1 MSTRIL
7 ILPDEAINKIAA
19 GEVVERPASIV
30 KEIVENSLD
39 ADADR
44 ISIELWSGGRDR
56 IRITDNGCG
65 MSKDD
70 ALLCLERH
78 ATSKIR
84 CVEDLWD
91 LRTLGFRGE
100 ALPSIV
106 SISKTTIES
115 RDQASTLGTR
125 IDIDGGV
132 IRQVSEVGRNQGTT
146 LDVDRIFFNT
156 PARRKFLKGADTE
169 WRHVSKTVT
178 ALALANPNVSFTLKH
193 DGREALRLN
202 GGTIESRIESLFHV
216 RLGEDAILVSDQLE
230 DANVNGYVGIP
241 ERARKNANQVIVVNG
256 RWVSHRGIVHAVTDG
271 YGGLLPKETSPAFA
285 LCIEVDPSEVDV
297 NVHPSKREIK
307 FSDAGAVYRSV
318 ADSVRSSVRKS
329 SAIPEWSDISPVPL
343 IIDTDVERDGDTFSR
358 RPVDYGRPASGNSLV
373 SDGAPLGLREPLSLN
388 DSQIALPLSLSGG
401 DPATTETD
409 EEVVTPGTPEQP
421 PFRFY
426 QIHGTFILAQVKQG
440 MIIIDQ
446 NLAHQRV
453 LYENAIDRM
462 EGNDRSGGQAL
473 LFPATIE
480 FGLTEIVQVR
490 EAMPFLV
497 LIGFGIRDFGGNTVV
512 VDAVPPGL
520 EAWNEGELL
529 REIVG
534 DLISERSANL
544 DLGDRSIDPGMHF
557 LGVAYARRV
566 AIPHGR
572 TLQES
577 EMEHLID
584 TLFACTEPYISPE
597 GHPTVSRMSLDDI
610 SKRFNP

>member
-1 MSTRIL
+1 VSTRIL

-30 KEIVENSLD
+30 KELVENSLD

-84 CVEDLWD
+84 CAEDLWD

-106 SISKTTIES
+106 SISKTTIET
-115 RDQASTLGTR
+115 RDQVSTLGTR

-169 WRHVSKTVT
+169 WRHVSQTVT

-202 GGTIESRIESLFHV
+202 AGTIENRTESLFHV
-216 RLGEDAILVSDQLE
+216 RLGEDAVLVSDQSGSVKV
-230 DANVNGYVGIP
+230 DGYVGIP
-241 ERARKNANQVIVVNG
+241 ERARKSANQVIVVNG

-307 FSDAGAVYRSV
+307 FSDAGAVYRAV
-318 ADSVRSSVRKS
+318 ADLVRSSVRKS
-329 SAIPEWSDISPVPL
+329 SAIPEWSDISRVPL
-343 IIDTDVERDGDTFSR
+343 VIDTDVGHDDTFSS
-358 RPVDYGRPASGNSLV
+358 RPAQYGRPASGNSLV
-373 SDGAPLGLREPLSLN
+373 SDGAPLGLREPLLLN

-401 DPATTETD
+401 DAASTETA
-409 EEVVTPGTPEQP
+409 EVAASGTQEQLP
-421 PFRFY
+421 PSRFY
-426 QIHGTFILAQVKQG
+426 QIHGRFILAQVKQG

-453 LYENAIDRM
+453 LYENAIARM
-462 EGNDRSGGQAL
+462 EGDDRSGGQAL
-473 LFPATIE
+473 LFPATFE
-480 FGLTEIVQVR
+480 FGLSEIVQVR
-490 EAMPFLV
+490 EAMPFLE

-520 EAWNEGELL
+520 EGWNEGELL

-534 DLISERSANL
+534 DLISERTANL

-566 AIPHGR
+566 AVPHGR

-597 GHPTVSRMSLDDI
+597 GRPTVSRMSLDDI